1 MLLLLLQRVQLLF
14 GMKNAYII
22 GLWYLAAVCCG
33 LKARAHTVA
42 QAGARPA
49 NGIVGKHVVGQQATA
64 AAGRQQQQRRRLI
77 THYTNALHDEN
88 RRRVEWAL
96 RICDAIRKFWLWLW
110 LLTLT
115 SITRN

>member
-1 MLLLLLQRVQLLF
+1 MH
-14 GMKNAYII
+14 IS
-22 GLWYLAAVCCG
+22 LACG
-33 LKARAHTVA
+33 TWRQFVAALKRALAHTVA

-49 NGIVGKHVVGQQATA
+49 NGIVGKHVVGQQQAAAATA
-64 AAGRQQQQRRRLI
+64 AAGRQRRRLI
-77 THYTNALHDEN
+77 THYTNALHDQN
-88 RRRVEWAL
+88 RRARVEWAL